1 MWGYNVTNWP
11 FECGNITP
19 QQTLA
24 TCLLSKLW
32 WVRCHRWEALIGWKK
47 IVAPFLLSVGMN
59 LEFRPDLVNNV
70 HFNVV
75 LVELW
80 QSQAL
85 LSDFEYFIQFYYK
98 KNSQQAAAAASK
110 TSRVTQQSNV
120 GHNCINL
127 GILRSCVC

>member
-1 MWGYNVTNWP
+1 
-11 FECGNITP
+11 
-19 QQTLA
+19 
-24 TCLLSKLW
+24 
-32 WVRCHRWEALIGWKK
+32 
-47 IVAPFLLSVGMN
+47 MN

-70 HFNVV
+70 HFNVG
-75 LVELW
+75 LVELR